1 MHSEESVFAQSVN
14 SHDLVKIVLWIGLF
28 LHYLC
33 MKVCNMWQNFLRV
46 DIREM
51 CKPME
56 TDRVYYVFNHLKV
69 KYVYAKN

>member
-1 MHSEESVFAQSVN
+1 
-14 SHDLVKIVLWIGLF
+14 
-28 LHYLC
+28 